1 MSCVQQGDEMNENDL
16 ANLKKYVLDEIKG
29 ILEDNSTV
37 NFYTSKMQVLSV
49 CLKYLI

>member
-1 MSCVQQGDEMNENDL
+1 MSCVQQGDEMTENDL
-16 ANLKKYVLDEIKG
+16 ANLKVYVLDEIKQ